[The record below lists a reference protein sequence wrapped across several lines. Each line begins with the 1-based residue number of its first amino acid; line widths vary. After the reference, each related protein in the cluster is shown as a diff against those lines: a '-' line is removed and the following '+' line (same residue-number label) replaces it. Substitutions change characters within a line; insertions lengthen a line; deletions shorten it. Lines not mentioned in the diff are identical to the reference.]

1 MSAILVIDDEKMV
14 LEIIETALTTFG
26 HYVELAEDGE
36 EGIRKF
42 DEGLYDLVITDL
54 IMPNTDGKEVIDHI
68 RSSKKRKT
76 PIIGISGTPWMMEDS
91 GVDSILSKPFPIKAL
106 LDTVRDLVPVTVN

>member
-1 MSAILVIDDEKMV
+1 MSTILVIDDEKMV

-54 IMPNTDGKEVIDHI
+54 IMPNADGREVVDHI

-76 PIIGISGTPWMMEDS
+76 PIIGISGTPWMMKDS

-106 LDTVRDLVPVTVN
+106 LDTVRTLVPATVN